1 MLIEGNAVD
10 DATWDAVGAMNTTD
24 IIVRG
29 NTINNSVGGV
39 HVSPMSARTV
49 SRPPVQVGPNPV
61 SGAGITDNQVTV
73 AAGASGASRSAVRVS
88 ADTVG
93 SVSPVSDVV
102 VTGNRVSGGG
112 FHCTPHVTFRPGTA
126 PQR

>member
-29 NTINNSVGGV
+29 NTINNSADGV

-73 AAGASGASRSAVRVS
+73 AAGASGASRSA
-88 ADTVG
+88 DTVG